1 MKIKIHNSNLILIY
15 LSIVLIS
22 FIFGFIVN
30 EDSLGGAYHD
40 YKFHEKYFFKFA
52 DDFEASIHEY
62 GNNNEVRNSPIFYI
76 IISGLINLGF
86 EIEFLKYL
94 NILFV
99 FLIIFFFLKSLEINY
114 QDIKLDT
121 KIFFFCTILL
131 SPTIRSLTFHPYPFL
146 WALSF
151 FIISIYFYL
160 NFQKSKSEDLKFKNS
175 IFCILS
181 LSISSYITPNFAV
194 FIIFYGIKFLG
205 NFEISFRSII
215 LSLFAFVLSLPA
227 IFFLIW
233 KDFYLFYNTV
243 YQISFFEKFNFF
255 NKIIIIS
262 SFFFLFFLPILK
274 KINFKKNTPIIYSV
288 KNILLLSVFI
298 LSIYFF
304 DFKTG
309 AGGGFFYQVSN
320 LIFNGNYFLFLIFLF
335 SIIVFDLFKIY
346 NYDNCI
352 VFLILILYNLQY
364 TIYYKYFDPVLI
376 FVLLFMCKFD
386 RNKILNINYIGN
398 RYFFFYIFF
407 LLANLYKSDL
417 KLILAQ

>member
-1 MKIKIHNSNLILIY
+1 MKIKIHNSKFVLIY

-22 FIFGFIVN
+22 FVFGFFIN

-52 DDFEASIHEY
+52 DDFKSTINEY

-76 IISGLINLGF
+76 VISGLINLGF
-86 EIEFLKYL
+86 EIKFLQYL

-114 QDIKLDT
+114 KNIELDT
-121 KIFFFCTILL
+121 KIFFFCIILL
-131 SPTIRSLTFHPYPFL
+131 SPTIRSLTFHPYPLL

-160 NFQKSKSEDLKFKNS
+160 KFQKSQSESLKFKHS
-175 IFCILS
+175 IFCILG
-181 LSISSYITPNFAV
+181 LCISSYITPNFAV
-194 FIIFYGIKFLG
+194 FILFYGIKFLG
-205 NFEISFRSII
+205 VFKISFRSII
-215 LSLFAFVLSLPA
+215 LFLFAFILSLPA

-255 NKIIIIS
+255 NKIVIIS
-262 SFFFLFFLPILK
+262 SFFFLFFLPFLK
-274 KINFKKNTPIIYSV
+274 KINFKGKTPSVYSV
-288 KNILLLSVFI
+288 KYILVFSIFLLTV
-298 LSIYFF
+298 YFF
-304 DFKTG
+304 DFKPG
-309 AGGGFFYQVSN
+309 AGGGFFYQASN
-320 LIFNGNYFLFLIFLF
+320 LIFNNNFLLFLVFLF
-335 SIIVFDLFKIY
+335 SIIVFDLFKIF

-352 VFLILILYNLQY
+352 IFFILILYNLQY

-386 RNKILNINYIGN
+386 KSKILSINHLGK
-398 RYFFFYIFF
+398 RYFYFYIFF
-407 LLANLYKSDL
+407 LLANIFKNDL
-417 KLILAQ
+417 KLILA